1 MTVSVSTAR
10 RRPPVSDGPP
20 LSRLQHFPSFK
31 TEARVTNLHVAQHLP
46 KKADRVNNQSA
57 NALLFGPFRLLPHQ
71 RLLLEGDKSVR
82 LGSRA
87 LEILIALLERPGE
100 LVSKNELMARV
111 WPNTFVEAANLTV
124 HIAALRRALKD
135 GQSGNRYLINIPG
148 RGYRFVAPVRSET
161 VEPSPSQSGAACISY
176 NLPTSLT
183 RLIGRC
189 DVIKKLLEHLPNQ
202 RLVTI
207 VGPGGI
213 GKTSVA
219 LAVAESLTSKYD
231 DGVCVVDLASLND
244 ASLVPCAIADLLSN
258 RNSTEYSLPDF
269 ENSLADLLT
278 SLADKRMLLIL
289 DNCEHVIG
297 ATAQIAIDVLRR
309 APSVQILATS
319 REPLRVEGEH
329 VHRLSPLE
337 SPTPSIS
344 LTATEALAFPA
355 VQLLVTRTAA
365 HFGEFDLDDA
375 NAAIVA
381 EICRKLDGIPL
392 AIVFA
397 AARVAAMGVRGV
409 AAGLKD
415 QLQLLT
421 GGHRNTHPRQQT
433 MCATLDWS
441 YRLLTEVEQSILRR
455 ISIIDGSFTLR
466 AATAIAADCGQSE
479 SEITDH
485 ILELVA
491 KSLILADM
499 CGVEPRLRLLE
510 TTRAYAL
517 RKLAES
523 GEHDNIALHHMEHDR
538 KLSGAGSRDN
548 PVASRR
554 SSHRADKIGKL
565 RAVQV

>member
-10 RRPPVSDGPP
+10 RRSPISDGPP
-20 LSRLQHFPSFK
+20 PPRPHSYPQFE
-31 TEARVTNLHVAQHLP
+31 TEAHASNPRIAKHLP
-46 KKADRVNNQSA
+46 MEENRIDNHAA
-57 NALLFGPFRLLPHQ
+57 NAILFGSFRLLPQQ

-87 LEILIALLERPGE
+87 LEILIALLEKPGE

-148 RGYRFVAPVRSET
+148 RGYRFVAPVKSEKAGP
-161 VEPSPSQSGAACISY
+161 PSLQLGATRTSH

-189 DVIKKLLEHLPNQ
+189 DLIKKLLEHLSNQ

-219 LAVAESLTSKYD
+219 LAVAEGLASKYD
-231 DGVCVVDLASLND
+231 DGVCMVDLASLD
-244 ASLVPCAIADLLSN
+244 DPTLVPCAIAASLGN
-258 RNSTEYSLPDF
+258 EYSF
-269 ENSLADLLT
+269 EYSLADLITEL
-278 SLADKRMLLIL
+278 SDKRMLLLL

-297 ATAQIAIDVLRR
+297 ATAQIAIDLLRR
-309 APSVQILATS
+309 APGVQILASS
-319 REPLRVEGEH
+319 REPLRVDGEH
-329 VHRLSPLE
+329 LHRLSPLE
-337 SPTPSIS
+337 SPPASAA
-344 LTATEALAFPA
+344 LTAAEAIAFPA
-355 VQLLVTRTAA
+355 VQLFVTRAA
-365 HFGEFDLDDA
+365 ASLGEFELDDA
-375 NAAIVA
+375 NAATVA
-381 EICRKLDGIPL
+381 EICRCLDGVPL

-397 AARVAAMGVRGV
+397 AARAAAVGLRGV
-409 AAGLKD
+409 AAGLED
-415 QLQLLT
+415 SLQLLT
-421 GGHRNTHPRQQT
+421 SGHRNLHPRQQS
-433 MCATLDWS
+433 MSATLDWS
-441 YRLLTEVEQSILRR
+441 YRLLTELEQSILRR
-455 ISIIDGSFTLR
+455 ISVFDGNFTLR
-466 AATAIAADCGQSE
+466 AAAATAADCGQLE
-479 SEITDH
+479 CEITDH
-485 ILELVA
+485 VLELVA

-499 CGVEPRLRLLE
+499 RGAEPRLWLLK

-523 GEHDNIALHHMEHDR
+523 GERGEIILRHTEHDR
-538 KLSGAGSRDN
+538 KSLLRSRDN

-554 SSHRADKIGKL
+554 PSRRVDKIGKL
-565 RAVQV
+565 RAAQV